1 MKKYDFANITVRPYP
16 NMCDVNN
23 KWIFTPDIK
32 VVINVSQKYKTEIV
46 EAIKQKGIEY
56 FHFPLDEE
64 VPDIG
69 WENIV
74 KAVKTLM
81 QYETTNKHILVHC
94 DGGNHRSRL
103 VVEAFHYAKFGT
115 HFLDEYKGYY
125 NHLIYDCRSAYLQ
138 PLEVV
143 ETKLLALKGS
153 CACRP
158 AR

>member
-56 FHFPLDEE
+56 FHLPLDEE

-69 WENIV
+69 WENV
-74 KAVKTLM
+74 KS
-81 QYETTNKHILVHC
+81 
-94 DGGNHRSRL
+94 RSRL
-103 VVEAFHYAKFGT
+103 
-115 HFLDEYKGYY
+115 L
-125 NHLIYDCRSAYLQ
+125 R
-138 PLEVV
+138 
-143 ETKLLALKGS
+143 ALTL
-153 CACRP
+153 P
-158 AR
+158 ALMCLFIATVGNIVADWL